1 MGMIR
6 KIALASVAVVAVGA
20 AVVGVRTANFAPEA
34 VNDGRSIKIATAPAV
49 NIATAAA
56 HLGEAVRFRTVSNQN
71 RADNQPEQWNNFQ
84 QWLVTTYPA
93 VHRAMQREIVAGGT
107 LIYTWPG
114 SDAAAQPI
122 ILMAH
127 QDVVP
132 VTPGTESDWKHPP
145 FDGVIADNAVWGRG
159 TVDDKGSLIAL
170 FEALE
175 GLAANGFAPRRTVY
189 LVSGHDEEVSGG
201 GAAAAAKLF
210 AERKVRALFTLDE
223 GSLIIQDA
231 PVVNGPAIL
240 IGVAEKGYATLR
252 VTANA
257 TGGHSSMPPK
267 DTGVVNLARAVLA
280 IHDKPFPIELRGPA
294 ADMIAVLGG
303 EAGGLTKAAVANQ
316 WLFGALLREQVAA
329 TPSGAAAFHTTI
341 APTMLTGSPKENVLP
356 QSANALI
363 NYRIAPWNRSAD
375 ILRRAREATHGIP
388 VDLSWV
394 KPPRE
399 PSKISST
406 RSQGWQLIAA
416 AARPHAPTAPISPYL
431 VVGGTDGRNFED
443 VSDDVYRF
451 MPMHLT
457 IEGTAMLHGTNE
469 HMSLANLQRMIIFYS
484 TLIGTS
490 AG

>member
-1 MGMIR
+1 MGTIR
-6 KIALASVAVVAVGA
+6 KIALAGMAMIAVGA
-20 AVVGVRTANFAPEA
+20 AVVSVRTATFAPDA
-34 VNDGRSIKIATAPAV
+34 VSDGAAIKLVAAPTRD
-49 NIATAAA
+49 IAAA
-56 HLGEAVRFRTVSNQN
+56 AARLGEAVRFRTVSNQN
-71 RADNQPEQWNNFQ
+71 KADNQLEEWTKFQ
-84 QWLVTTYPA
+84 QWLINTYPA
-93 VHRAMQREIVAGGT
+93 VHGTMQREIITGGT

-132 VTPGTESDWKHPP
+132 VTPGTESDWKYPP

-189 LVSGHDEEVSGG
+189 LVSGHDEEVFGG

-223 GSLIIQDA
+223 GSAIILDA

-240 IGVAEKGYATLR
+240 IGVAEKGYATLK

-257 TGGHSSMPPK
+257 KGGHSSMPPK
-267 DTGVVNLARAVLA
+267 DTGVVHLARAVLA

-375 ILRRAREATHGIP
+375 ILQRAREATHGIP
-388 VDLSWV
+388 VDLRWV
-394 KPPRE
+394 NPPRE

-406 RSQGWQLIAA
+406 SSQGWQFIAA
-416 AARPHAPTAPISPYL
+416 AARPHALTAPISPYL

-451 MPMHLT
+451 MPMHFT
-457 IEGTAMLHGTNE
+457 IESAGMLHGTNE
-469 HMSLANLQRMIIFYS
+469 HMSLANLKRMIDFYA
-484 TLIGTS
+484 TLVATA